1 MFNFFL
7 QKFTA
12 IAYIKN
18 IQVTVWQ
25 RTLTTDINDMII
37 ENLHTFC
44 SVTFS
49 MFSWIYLCQ
58 VWHSVQSWDNGNWQ
72 HFSKAVAASD
82 TQYTITVF
90 DKG

>member
-1 MFNFFL
+1 L

-18 IQVTVWQ
+18 IHGTVQ
-25 RTLTTDINDMII
+25 QKTLTTDINDMII

-49 MFSWIYLCQ
+49 LFSCIYLCQ
-58 VWHSVQSWDNGNWQ
+58 VWHSVQSWGNRNW
-72 HFSKAVAASD
+72 
-82 TQYTITVF
+82 
-90 DKG
+90 